1 MLSYLHHC
9 LSTSLLKTLHFFE
22 LLPSYANV
30 GRPLQLGALLETA
43 EQFVLYL
50 KPAVPLKDCYNE
62 WYEEPQLG
70 VETVLDKEVFIVAQ
84 VLVQTCH
91 FMAEVICGKVKRSQL
106 QTLNDQVHENTLLA
120 LQILKKVLA
129 DPRSYALL
137 VVANF
142 HSPGRVTWK
151 TPLVFPNVNFLFFFL
166 FSFVALVSQLKASCE
181 ASGQQLSQGPKVQQ
195 QTSKDL
201 RPILDQLGRIQG
213 RRYLMRANSPAQQAS
228 FQDPST
234 NNLPSLSFLF
244 FIHYKVRRSRQQK
257 EERKKER
264 K

>member
-1 MLSYLHHC
+1 VCVGATPSVLLLSYLHHC

-151 TPLVFPNVNFLFFFL
+151 TPLVFPNVNFLFFF
-166 FSFVALVSQLKASCE
+166 SFFFCSSCVTVE
-181 ASGQQLSQGPKVQQ
+181 GKL
-195 QTSKDL
+195 
-201 RPILDQLGRIQG
+201 
-213 RRYLMRANSPAQQAS
+213 
-228 FQDPST
+228 
-234 NNLPSLSFLF
+234 
-244 FIHYKVRRSRQQK
+244 
-257 EERKKER
+257 
-264 K
+264 